1 VPDGFHLPPGV
12 RAALKTPPIGFRAR
26 PRSGRPPRG
35 VGLVELLIALVI
47 GLLVSV
53 AAIGSMAH
61 SRANA
66 AALGEAMRLHQ
77 DSATA
82 LRIIEHQVRQ
92 AGARGLRDLAGSGM
106 VEFNVITPDGDDD
119 TGATLVHGTQGSGA
133 APDTLRTGMDADA
146 SIDARDCLGNEPLG
160 DRIHSRFELVGDNLR
175 CLGSGHKDPA
185 PLVEGVEDFQ
195 VRYAVRVGE
204 QVQYLE
210 TPEDWSQVQGVMVC
224 LRLVSPARS
233 NARRSL
239 SGCGNEPLVDDG
251 RMRRTIVRVIH
262 LRNVPA

>member
-1 VPDGFHLPPGV
+1 MKTRSTGV
-12 RAALKTPPIGFRAR
+12 CARHR
-26 PRSGRPPRG
+26 PRRSSRG

-61 SRANA
+61 SRATA
-66 AALGEAMRLHQ
+66 ATLGEAMRLHQ

-92 AGARGLRDLAGSGM
+92 AGARGLRDIAGSGM
-106 VEFNVITPDGDDD
+106 VEFNVITPDGDDASA
-119 TGATLVHGTQGSGA
+119 ATLVDGTQGSGA
-133 APDTLRTGMDADA
+133 APDTLRTGMDADT

-160 DRIHSRFELVGDNLR
+160 NRILSRFELVAGNLR

-204 QVQYLE
+204 QVQYQE
-210 TPEDWSQVQGVMVC
+210 APEDWSQVQGVMVC

-233 NARRSL
+233 SVKRSL
-239 SGCGNEPLVDDG
+239 SGCRNEPLVDDG
-251 RMRRTIVRVIH
+251 RMRRTVFRVIH
-262 LRNVPA
+262 LRNGPA